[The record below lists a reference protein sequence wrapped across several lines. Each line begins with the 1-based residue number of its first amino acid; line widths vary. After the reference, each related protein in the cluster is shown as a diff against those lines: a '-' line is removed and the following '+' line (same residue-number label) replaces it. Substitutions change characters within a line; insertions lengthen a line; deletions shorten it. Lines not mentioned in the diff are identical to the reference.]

1 MDDLVAAA
9 LGQLLQTVSGIKAV
23 YVDPPESFGDT
34 PAAVIL
40 ESSGEAGRDAYR
52 GGWSSLAT
60 MRVVLYVTPRTHL
73 PEAVRAARPWV
84 QPLLALFAE
93 NDTPLYQPPTP
104 APTEGEP
111 EPEAPDPLET
121 GELQTLTWSAGVMQY
136 AKTMYAVVEIVATYR
151 TDWTVTVSCP
161 VI

>member
-1 MDDLVAAA
+1 MDDLIAAA
-9 LGQLLQTVSGIKAV
+9 LGQMLETVSGIRAV

-52 GGWSSLAT
+52 GGWSSSAT
-60 MRVVLYVTPRTHL
+60 VRCVLYVTPRTHL

-84 QPLLALFAE
+84 QPLLALWAT

-104 APTEGEP
+104 APTL
-111 EPEAPDPLET
+111 ADPDPDAPAPVET
-121 GELQTLTWSAGVMQY
+121 GELQTLAWSVGVAQY
-136 AKTMYAVVEIVATYR
+136 AKAMYAIVEIVATYR
-151 TDWTVTVSCP
+151 TDWTVTVGCP